1 MNFDNTQGA
10 FSASAAGE
18 VQDLTDTATRLSV
31 KSRAYRAQ
39 QAQLRNA
46 TILMVDDEPI
56 NLEVIQAFLEDEG
69 YKNFVT
75 TEDSTQA
82 LQLAAKVQP
91 DVVLLDLIMPK
102 INGFDIL
109 TAMRANEE
117 FQHIPVIILTSATD
131 ADAKLE
137 ALELGATDFLGKPVD
152 PSELALRL
160 RNTLAAK
167 AYQDQLAYSD
177 ALTGLPNRKLLLQSM
192 STALRAT
199 REAGH
204 PASVLHIGL
213 DRFKEIN
220 DTLGL
225 KGGDALLKAVAQRLA
240 GEVPLDD
247 VLVAP
252 EGENLWAKTV
262 ARLSGDE
269 FALFLPALHRVDD
282 AAIVA
287 RRVRRA
293 MSQPFEIEGKE
304 MVVTCTIGIS
314 SFPEDGDEAAVLLK
328 HAGMAAHHAKQRGG
342 NTYRFYSKE
351 INARSHERMSLES
364 ELRKALDNEELVLFY
379 QPKIDTSTGLMTG
392 AEALIRWQH
401 PRHGL
406 VPPMKFIPI
415 AEDTGLIVP
424 IGEWVFQMACRQA
437 SQWQQAGFG
446 NIPIAVNVSPKQ
458 VRRHQ
463 LIETIRKALEGA
475 VLDSQWLTVELT
487 ESAVMDNA
495 RQNILI
501 LHEMKEMGLKLSI
514 DDFGTGYSSLSY
526 LKRFPLNELKIDRS
540 FLRDLSSES
549 DDAAIVSAIIAL
561 AKNLNLHVVAEGVE
575 NREQLAFLK
584 DKGCEQCQGYLF
596 SKPLPVVEFTQRLG
610 GNDGDSGEA

>member
-10 FSASAAGE
+10 FSARAATE
-18 VQDLTDTATRLSV
+18 TQDFTDTATRMSM
-31 KSRAYRAQ
+31 KSNAYRDQ
-39 QAQLRNA
+39 QQQLRSA

-69 YKNFVT
+69 YRNFVT

-82 LQLAAKVQP
+82 MELIGKVRP

-102 INGFDIL
+102 VTGFDIL
-109 TAMRANEE
+109 TAMRNSEE
-117 FQHIPVIILTSATD
+117 LQHTPVIILTSATD

-167 AYQDQLAYSD
+167 AYQDQLAYTD
-177 ALTGLPNRKLLLQSM
+177 ALTGLPNRRQLLKSM
-192 STALRAT
+192 SGMLSLS

-204 PASVLHIGL
+204 TASVLHVAL

-240 GEVPLDD
+240 GEVPIDD
-247 VLVAP
+247 IVVAS
-252 EGENLWAKTV
+252 EGDHAWQKTV
-262 ARLSGDE
+262 SRLSGDE
-269 FALFLPALHRVDD
+269 FAVFLPALHRVDD

-287 RRVRRA
+287 RRIRRA
-293 MSQPFEIEGKE
+293 MGQSFDIEGKE
-304 MVVTCTIGIS
+304 VVVTSTIGIS
-314 SFPEDGDEAAVLLK
+314 SFPEDGDDAAVLLK

-364 ELRKALDNEELVLFY
+364 ELRKALDNEELVLYY
-379 QPKIDTSTGLMTG
+379 QPKIDTHSGLMMG
-392 AEALIRWQH
+392 AEALIRWEH

-415 AEDTGLIVP
+415 AEDTGLITP
-424 IGEWVFQMACRQA
+424 IGEWVLRVACEQA
-437 SQWQQAGFG
+437 RQWQKEGHG
-446 NIPIAVNVSPKQ
+446 NVPIAVNISAKQ

-463 LIETIRKALEGA
+463 LMETIRKALEA
-475 VLDSQWLTVELT
+475 ADLDPRWLTVELT
-487 ESAVMDNA
+487 ESTVMENA

-501 LHEMKEMGLKLSI
+501 FHEMKEMGLNLSI

-540 FLRDLSSES
+540 FLRDLSSDS

-561 AKNLNLHVVAEGVE
+561 AKNLNLRVVAEGVE

-584 DKGCEQCQGYLF
+584 EKGCELCQGYLF
-596 SKPLPVVEFTQRLG
+596 SKPLPVADFSQRLG
-610 GNDGDSGEA
+610 HHHHPIEP

>member
-1 MNFDNTQGA
+1 MNFDNIQGA
-10 FSASAAGE
+10 ASASAAGE
-18 VQDLTDTATRLSV
+18 AQDLTDTAMRLSV
-31 KSRAYRAQ
+31 KSHAYRDQ

-75 TEDSTQA
+75 TEESTQA
-82 LQLAAKVQP
+82 LELAAKVQP

-102 INGFDIL
+102 VNGFDIL
-109 TAMRANEE
+109 TAMRASEE
-117 FQHIPVIILTSATD
+117 FQHTPVIILTSATD

-167 AYQDQLAYSD
+167 AYQDQLAYTD

-192 STALRAT
+192 STDLRAT

-240 GEVPLDD
+240 SEVPLDD
-247 VLVAP
+247 VVVAP
-252 EGENLWAKTV
+252 EGENLWSKTV

-282 AAIVA
+282 AAIIA

-304 MVVTCTIGIS
+304 VVVTSTIGIS
-314 SFPEDGDEAAVLLK
+314 TFPEDGDEAAVLLK

-364 ELRKALDNEELVLFY
+364 ELRKALDNDELVLYY
-379 QPKIDTSTGLMTG
+379 QPKIDTTTGLMTG
-392 AEALIRWQH
+392 AEALIRWEH

-437 SQWQQAGFG
+437 RQWQQDGFG
-446 NIPIAVNVSPKQ
+446 NVPIAVNVSPKQ

-475 VLDSQWLTVELT
+475 ELESKWLTVELT

-540 FLRDLSSES
+540 FLRDLSSDS

-596 SKPLPVVEFTQRLG
+596 SKPLPAEEFSQRLG
-610 GNDGDSGEA
+610 GDKKHSSDT

>member
-10 FSASAAGE
+10 ASASAESEA
-18 VQDLTDTATRLSV
+18 QDLTDTAMRLSV
-31 KSRAYRAQ
+31 KSHAYRDQ

-82 LQLAAKVQP
+82 LELAAKVQP

-102 INGFDIL
+102 VNGFDIL
-109 TAMRANEE
+109 TAMRASEE
-117 FQHIPVIILTSATD
+117 FQHTPVIILTSATD

-167 AYQDQLAYSD
+167 AYQDQLAYTD
-177 ALTGLPNRKLLLQSM
+177 ALTGLPNRKLLLQTM
-192 STALRAT
+192 GTTLRET

-204 PASVLHIGL
+204 PASALHIGL

-240 GEVPLDD
+240 GEVSLDD
-247 VLVAP
+247 VIVAP
-252 EGENLWAKTV
+252 EGENLWSRTV

-304 MVVTCTIGIS
+304 VIVTCTIGIS
-314 SFPEDGDEAAVLLK
+314 TFPEDGDEAAVLLK

-351 INARSHERMSLES
+351 INARSNERMSLES
-364 ELRKALDNEELVLFY
+364 ELRKALDNEELVLYY
-379 QPKIDTSTGLMTG
+379 QPKIDTTTGLMTG
-392 AEALIRWQH
+392 AEALIRWEH

-437 SQWQQAGFG
+437 RQWQQEGFG
-446 NIPIAVNVSPKQ
+446 NVPIAINVSPKQ

-475 VLDSQWLTVELT
+475 ELESKWLTVELT

-540 FLRDLSSES
+540 FLRDLSSDS

-596 SKPLPVVEFTQRLG
+596 SKPLPAKEFSQRLG
-610 GNDGDSGEA
+610 GDHRHATDS

>member
-1 MNFDNTQGA
+1 MNFDNIQGA
-10 FSASAAGE
+10 ASASAAGE
-18 VQDLTDTATRLSV
+18 AQDLADTAMRLSV
-31 KSRAYRAQ
+31 KSHAYRDQ

-75 TEDSTQA
+75 TEESTQA
-82 LQLAAKVQP
+82 LELAAKVQP

-102 INGFDIL
+102 VNGFDIL
-109 TAMRANEE
+109 TAMRASEE
-117 FQHIPVIILTSATD
+117 FQHTPVIILTSATD

-167 AYQDQLAYSD
+167 AYQDQLAYTD

-192 STALRAT
+192 STDLRAT

-240 GEVPLDD
+240 SEVPLDD
-247 VLVAP
+247 VVVAP
-252 EGENLWAKTV
+252 EGENLWSKTV

-282 AAIVA
+282 AAIIA

-304 MVVTCTIGIS
+304 VVVTSTIGIS
-314 SFPEDGDEAAVLLK
+314 TFPEDGDEAAVLLK

-364 ELRKALDNEELVLFY
+364 ELRKALDNDELVLYY
-379 QPKIDTSTGLMTG
+379 QPKIDTTTGLMTG
-392 AEALIRWQH
+392 AEALIRWEH

-437 SQWQQAGFG
+437 RQWQQDGFG
-446 NIPIAVNVSPKQ
+446 NVPIAVNVSPKQ

-475 VLDSQWLTVELT
+475 ELESKWLTVELT

-540 FLRDLSSES
+540 FLRDLSSDS

-596 SKPLPVVEFTQRLG
+596 SKPLPAEEFSQRLG
-610 GNDGDSGEA
+610 GDKKHSSDT